1 MHICI
6 RVCDVPGLAHLYP
19 SASFMVTFACRSYVR
34 LGCFPVQAVSKL
46 GMLVYGSALST
57 RLIHYG
63 ALPFVAT
70 YCQHLRTAAFS
81 VDGAAVA
88 VAQKNGL
95 EVLEFTRTRWR
106 LHDALF
112 VVAKASL
119 LSLTVRFSQFSAMKN
134 TSFHF
139 PNLGILSSWLFT
151 N

>member
-1 MHICI
+1 M
-6 RVCDVPGLAHLYP
+6 
-19 SASFMVTFACRSYVR
+19 FACPLYVH

-63 ALPFVAT
+63 ALPFIT
-70 YCQHLRTAAFS
+70 TFCKHLRAAAFS
-81 VDGAAVA
+81 VDRAAVSST
-88 VAQKNGL
+88 QKIGL

-106 LHDALF
+106 LHDALY

-119 LSLTVRFSQFSAMKN
+119 LSLTVRFSRFSVMKR
-134 TSFHF
+134 TEFQD
-139 PNLGILSSWLFT
+139 PNLG